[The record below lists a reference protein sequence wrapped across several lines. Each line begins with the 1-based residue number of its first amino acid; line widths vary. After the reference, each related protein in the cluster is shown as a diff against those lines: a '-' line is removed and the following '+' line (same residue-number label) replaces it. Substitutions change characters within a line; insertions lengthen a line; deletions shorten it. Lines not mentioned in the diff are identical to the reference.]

1 MAKVKYYYD
10 TKTLNYQRIEKTPFD
25 RIKNILIY
33 LGASMFSGMIITIIF
48 INFFDSPK
56 EKRLIREKSDLI
68 SQYDILQQNL
78 NEIDLVLQDMQD
90 RDDNIYRV
98 ILEAD
103 PIPSTIRKAGF
114 GGVNRYKHLEN
125 MTNSELIININ
136 KQIDRVSKQLI
147 VQSKSFDEVIEL
159 AQNKTEM
166 ISCMPSIQPVDNE
179 SQKRM
184 VSGWGYRTHPIY
196 KTKKFH
202 YGLDFAAATGTPVY
216 ATGNGII
223 KTVKYSGGGYGKH
236 IIIDHGYGYKTLY
249 AHLSGYNVEKLDKV
263 TRGEVIGFIG
273 STGRSVAPHLHY
285 EVYLNDNKVNPA
297 LYFYNDLSPEE
308 YDKMIE
314 LSSRENQS
322 FDFHKDEDN

>member
-78 NEIDLVLQDMQD
+78 NEIDVVLQDMQV

-147 VQSKSFDEVIEL
+147 VQSKSFDEITEL
-159 AQNKTEM
+159 AKDKEEKLA
-166 ISCMPSIQPVDNE
+166 SLPSIQPVDNE

-297 LYFYNDLSPEE
+297 LYFYNDLSAEE

-322 FDFHKDEDN
+322 FD

>member
-216 ATGNGII
+216 ATGNGTI
-223 KTVKYSGGGYGKH
+223 KTAKYSGGGYGKH

-322 FDFHKDEDN
+322 FD

>member
-25 RIKNILIY
+25 RLKNILIY
-33 LGASMFSGMIITIIF
+33 LGASTFSGIIITIIF

-68 SQYDILQQNL
+68 SQYDILSKNVK
-78 NEIDLVLQDMQD
+78 EIDVVLQDMQV

-166 ISCMPSIQPVDNE
+166 LSCLPSIQPVANE

-249 AHLSGYNVEKLDKV
+249 AHLSGYNVEKLDQVK
-263 TRGEVIGFIG
+263 RGEVIGFIG
-273 STGRSVAPHLHY
+273 STGRSIAPHLHY
-285 EVYLNDNKVNPA
+285 EVYLNDEKVNPA

-314 LSSRENQS
+314 LSSRVNQS
-322 FDFHKDEDN
+322 FD

>member
-68 SQYDILQQNL
+68 SQYDILEKSVK
-78 NEIDLVLQDMQD
+78 EIDVVLQDMQD

-147 VQSKSFDEVIEL
+147 VQSKSFDEVMEL

-236 IIIDHGYGYKTLY
+236 IIIEHGYKTLY

-297 LYFYNDLSPEE
+297 LYFYNDLSAEE

-322 FDFHKDEDN
+322 FD

>member
-68 SQYDILQQNL
+68 SQYDILEKSVK
-78 NEIDLVLQDMQD
+78 EIDVVLQDMQD

-147 VQSKSFDEVIEL
+147 VQSKSFDEVMEL

-236 IIIDHGYGYKTLY
+236 IIIDHGHGYKTLY

-297 LYFYNDLSPEE
+297 LYFYNDLSAEE

-322 FDFHKDEDN
+322 FD

>member
-322 FDFHKDEDN
+322 FD